1 MKTLSSFKLL
11 IGAVVTAGL
20 QTAAYASSVA
30 EPFAYPESLVAGRP
44 VEGKPVTQGIR
55 IGSEEVTLEST
66 PIRDLA
72 KKLHFSL
79 MREGDGD
86 YTRDWTCLTTGSGSD
101 DFSIWLIATGSPAVT
116 EAQMASNGLSP
127 RGKGTGPLLKGS
139 EKNASIGGITPGM
152 TWNQV
157 LAKFGQP
164 TYAADDD
171 WYFWSTS
178 KTIEE
183 FSNSREQMNW
193 TGVQLEKGRV
203 SRLFSSQATNP

>member
-86 YTRDWTCLTTGSGSD
+86 YTRDWTCLTTSFGAREAGAMIFQSG
-101 DFSIWLIATGSPAVT
+101 
-116 EAQMASNGLSP
+116 
-127 RGKGTGPLLKGS
+127 
-139 EKNASIGGITPGM
+139 
-152 TWNQV
+152 
-157 LAKFGQP
+157 
-164 TYAADDD
+164 
-171 WYFWSTS
+171 
-178 KTIEE
+178 
-183 FSNSREQMNW
+183 
-193 TGVQLEKGRV
+193 
-203 SRLFSSQATNP
+203 

>member
-1 MKTLSSFKLL
+1 MTRAAARMRRVRRMRLGGVRRLCCLRRKNRRL
-11 IGAVVTAGL
+11 VVCRRFAFGEGDRTRRAGG
-20 QTAAYASSVA
+20 QTVA
-30 EPFAYPESLVAGRP
+30 
-44 VEGKPVTQGIR
+44 Q
-55 IGSEEVTLEST
+55 ST

-127 RGKGTGPLLKGS
+127 RGKGTCHLLKGS
-139 EKNASIGGITPGM
+139 EKNVSIGGITPGM

-164 TYAADDD
+164 TYVADDD

-193 TGVQLEKGRV
+193 TGVQLEKGKV

>member
-127 RGKGTGPLLKGS
+127 RGKGTCHLLKGS
-139 EKNASIGGITPGM
+139 EKN
-152 TWNQV
+152 V
-157 LAKFGQP
+157 
-164 TYAADDD
+164 
-171 WYFWSTS
+171 
-178 KTIEE
+178 
-183 FSNSREQMNW
+183 
-193 TGVQLEKGRV
+193 
-203 SRLFSSQATNP
+203 